1 MKGYRHVT
9 TLSNGK
15 KVANFSSPH
24 PFTFTDGSILPAMDL
39 EISKE
44 LSLKEIE
51 TPINDKGDIEISF
64 EITGMIEAEMHS
76 WEQGYKRLHV
86 DVVICPLPMIM
97 ALKKSGY
104 NLLDSPFRTVRMSE
118 RGSNL
123 VLIDKQCL

>member
-1 MKGYRHVT
+1 MKGYRHIT

-64 EITGMIEAEMHS
+64 EITGMIEGEMHS

-86 DVVICPLPMIM
+86 DVVFCPLPMIM

-104 NLLDSPFRTVRMSE
+104 DLLHSPFRTIRMADRITKLS
-118 RGSNL
+118 S
-123 VLIDKQCL
+123 ITYQCL